1 MRQIM
6 FTGLQAPRLK
16 LNTALISQIWLN
28 YRMLYILIFVAL
40 LLLIYWP
47 QFWVKS
53 VLGRYNQQPEKNFP
67 GTGGE
72 FARHLLDRFELSHIK
87 VEATELGDHYD
98 PESLSVRLT
107 QDKFD
112 AKTLTAITVAAHECG
127 HALQHAA
134 NEPLFLW
141 RSRFAYSSVWATRLG
156 SFLLFTAPVLSLIT
170 RAPPAALIGFAGAF
184 LIMGFGIAVQI
195 ITLPVELDASFN
207 KALPM
212 LKSGYLEPHQLP
224 AANKILKAAAWTYV
238 AGALASLL
246 NFWRWM
252 AVFRR

>member
-1 MRQIM
+1 
-6 FTGLQAPRLK
+6 
-16 LNTALISQIWLN
+16 
-28 YRMLYILIFVAL
+28 MLYILIFVAL

-53 VLGRYNQQPEKNFP
+53 VLSRYNQQPEKNFP

-156 SFLLFTAPVLSLIT
+156 SFLLFTAPVLGLIT
-170 RAPPAALIGFAGAF
+170 RAPPTALIGFAGAF